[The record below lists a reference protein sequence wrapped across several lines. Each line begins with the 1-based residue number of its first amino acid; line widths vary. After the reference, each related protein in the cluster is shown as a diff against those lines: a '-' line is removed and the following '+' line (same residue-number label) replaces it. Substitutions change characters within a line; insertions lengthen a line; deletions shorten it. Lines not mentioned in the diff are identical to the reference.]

1 MEKDKD
7 GIWQYKEL
15 GLDIIYKDG
24 VKIPT
29 KPAQPATV
37 DPAKYFTSE
46 DSVKY
51 LEDIDKFE
59 MEKLTRIHY
68 ILNVIISQILT
79 RWLPIPRLLRNIKK
93 YWLIIK
99 KS

>member
-29 KPAQPATV
+29 KPDQPATV
-37 DPAKYFTSE
+37 DPAKYLHL
-46 DSVKY
+46 KI
-51 LEDIDKFE
+51 LLNIW
-59 MEKLTRIHY
+59 RI
-68 ILNVIISQILT
+68 
-79 RWLPIPRLLRNIKK
+79 
-93 YWLIIK
+93 
-99 KS
+99 